1 VDFEKMGA
9 TLEKQQIPTIYDD
22 ENFDYKVVKP

>member
-9 TLEKQQIPTIYDD
+9 MEKQQIPTIYDD
-22 ENFDYKVVKP
+22 ENFDFKVVKP